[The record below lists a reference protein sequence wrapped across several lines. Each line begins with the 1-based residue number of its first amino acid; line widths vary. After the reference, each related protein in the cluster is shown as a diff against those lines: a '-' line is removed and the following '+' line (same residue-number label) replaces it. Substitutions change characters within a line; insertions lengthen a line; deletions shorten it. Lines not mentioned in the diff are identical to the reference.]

1 MGDKA
6 DAFNFFCFGLGFF
19 FLPPTSKDSENA
31 SNETLKIILEMEMYL
46 KLTFA
51 LYISLE

>member
-1 MGDKA
+1 MRLI
-6 DAFNFFCFGLGFF
+6 FFVLVWDFF